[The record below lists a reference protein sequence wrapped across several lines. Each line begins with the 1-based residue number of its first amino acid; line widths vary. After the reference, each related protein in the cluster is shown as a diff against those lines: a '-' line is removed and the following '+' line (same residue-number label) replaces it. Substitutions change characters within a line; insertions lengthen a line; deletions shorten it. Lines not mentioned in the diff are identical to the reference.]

1 MLAVDVVEKTF
12 ADKRYADAT
21 YFIVPNGENKCEH
34 DRIMVRHEAVNKR
47 FKRFE
52 ALKQS
57 FRHDLEKHTMV
68 FNAVANLIQLMLEN
82 DEPLVNV

>member
-1 MLAVDVVEKTF
+1 MLAVDAVEKTF
-12 ADKRYADAT
+12 ADKRYGDATT

-34 DRIMVRHEAVNKR
+34 DRIMARHEAVNKR

-57 FRHDLEKHTMV
+57 FRHDLEKHPMV

-82 DEPLVNV
+82 GEPLV